1 MKWIKTFES
10 ASKKYSL
17 ENALDQS
24 IISPR
29 VKKLRFTFPK
39 DNFEEFA
46 CNILQKLGIVTCFFR
61 NISEVIQEIKRIKG
75 TGFIA
80 DEVVIETHGI
90 SSYPLIT
97 KEEGFIGNLSHDFL
111 DRFLPQLKS
120 IISKD
125 SKVIFT
131 SCEGA
136 NDLFGLKRAAEKLGC
151 RVYASQGYY
160 FPARNYSEKGWYY
173 CNPNTK
179 MEKSYSVPTN
189 DELIKKNHCMK
200 CETPISWVKWLVPSG
215 H

>member
-1 MKWIKTFES
+1 MKWIKRFES
-10 ASKKYSL
+10 TSKKYSL
-17 ENALDQS
+17 DTAVDQAML
-24 IISPR
+24 SPR
-29 VKKLRFTFPK
+29 IKKLRFTFPK

-46 CNILQKLGIVTCFFR
+46 CSILKQFGIVTCFFH
-61 NISEVIQEIKRIKG
+61 NISEVIKEIKGIKS

-90 SSYPLIT
+90 PGYPLIT
-97 KEEGFIGNLSHDFL
+97 QEEGFIGNLSHDFL
-111 DRFLPQLKS
+111 DNFLPQLKT

-131 SCEGA
+131 SCDGGT
-136 NDLFGLKRAAEKLGC
+136 DLFGLKRAAEKLGC
-151 RVYASQGYY
+151 KVYASQGYY
-160 FPARNYSEKGWYY
+160 YPGRNYSEKGWYY

-179 MEKSYSVPTN
+179 MEISSSVPTN
-189 DELIKKNHCMK
+189 DELIKQKHCVK